1 MEIKDEERMATIP
14 LIAHEL
20 DVARYLK
27 IIKWLLCII
36 AALVVII
43 GVGVYELLSCDFSEI
58 TVDSEDNGIANYLEA
73 GTSGVINNATDS
85 SPKANPQ
92 KR

>member
-36 AALVVII
+36 AKIMVLLIISKPELV
-43 GVGVYELLSCDFSEI
+43 G
-58 TVDSEDNGIANYLEA
+58 
-73 GTSGVINNATDS
+73 
-85 SPKANPQ
+85 
-92 KR
+92 